1 MAISRI
7 STSSIQQNFPK
18 STSFWDL
25 TSVPENGAYDSIATA
40 NPTSGSSISFTF
52 IPQTYK
58 HLQLRAIWNPGT
70 TSRDLQLKVNT
81 TAPTQAHYMQGAGSV
96 ISVGSSDFDTNGWYI
111 SLGNFNASYN
121 NYPSAF
127 VIDFLDYSDTNKN
140 KTARAL
146 AGIEYNS
153 GDTKGRVGLKS
164 AFWNSTSVI
173 SSIEILQSGSA
184 FGSIGNSFALYG
196 IKG

>member
-1 MAISRI
+1 LS
-7 STSSIQQNFPK
+7 
-18 STSFWDL
+18 
-25 TSVPENGAYDSIATA
+25 
-40 NPTSGSSISFTF
+40 
-52 IPQTYK
+52 
-58 HLQLRAIWNPGT
+58 
-70 TSRDLQLKVNT
+70 
-81 TAPTQAHYMQGAGSV
+81 GAGSV
-96 ISVGSSDFDTNGWYI
+96 VSAGNSDFDTNGWYI

-153 GDTKGRVGLKS
+153 GDTKSRVGLKS

-173 SSIEILQSGSA
+173 SSIEILQSGGS

-196 IKG
+196 IRGN